1 MSGSNKPRWPRRRS
15 CGRGLRFISRIAG
28 KTEEEQ
34 EHLVICHVVTLRS
47 VRNKRPETG
56 YAQMHFFLFF
66 RLPLLHLLA
75 MTAGWSETSIHLVGA
90 GEYAHNKPS
99 TEQ

>member
-34 EHLVICHVVTLRS
+34 EHLVICHVFTLRS

-56 YAQMHFFLFF
+56 YAQMHFFVLSP
-66 RLPLLHLLA
+66 PLLHLLA

-90 GEYAHNKPS
+90 GEYAHNNPS

>member
-15 CGRGLRFISRIAG
+15 CGRGLRSISRIAG

-47 VRNKRPETG
+47 LRNKRPK
-56 YAQMHFFLFF
+56 QVMHKCIVFVLSP
-66 RLPLLHLLA
+66 PLLHLLA

-90 GEYAHNKPS
+90 GEYAHSKPS

>member
-1 MSGSNKPRWPRRRS
+1 MSGSNKPRWPRQGS

-28 KTEEEQ
+28 KTEEER

-47 VRNKRPETG
+47 VRNERPETG
-56 YAQMHFFLFF
+56 YAQMHFFVLS
-66 RLPLLHLLA
+66 PPVLHLLA
-75 MTAGWSETSIHLVGA
+75 MTAASETSIHLVGA

>member
-15 CGRGLRFISRIAG
+15 CGRGLQFISRIAG

-34 EHLVICHVVTLRS
+34 KHLVICHVVTLRS
-47 VRNKRPETG
+47 VRNKRPEPG
-56 YAQMHFFLFF
+56 YAQMHFFCSFASSSA
-66 RLPLLHLLA
+66 PVGHDSW
-75 MTAGWSETSIHLVGA
+75 WSETSIHLVGA

>member
-34 EHLVICHVVTLRS
+34 EHLVICQVVTLRS

-56 YAQMHFFLFF
+56 YAQMHFFVFSP
-66 RLPLLHLLA
+66 PLLHLLA